1 MVLIS
6 QTFTPT
12 MKASMKAGTLSTGE
26 ALIILKS
33 TAISNFKAVSPAL
46 VA

>member
-26 ALIILKS
+26 APIILKS
-33 TAISNFKAVSPAL
+33 TAISDFKAVSPAL
-46 VA
+46 AA

>member
-12 MKASMKAGTLSTGE
+12 MKAFMKAGTQSTGE
-26 ALIILKS
+26 ILIILKS
-33 TAISNFKAVSPAL
+33 TAISDFKAVSPAL
-46 VA
+46 AA